1 MKRLALVAAVALI
14 LSGCATVQSVRP
26 LPPIM
31 MGSAVCGR
39 EAMKIYFGNQDDILS
54 ITAAQVVSEL
64 SNKLARCPDR
74 KVILVAVS
82 GNDGAPATPRV
93 AANRVKVVGDILI
106 SQGLNP
112 AKITSVVDGPYVDAM
127 PRGPIG
133 GVAVMTQP
141 SN

>member
-1 MKRLALVAAVALI
+1 MKRLTLVLAAAVT
-14 LSGCATVQSVRP
+14 SWGCATMQPVRS

-39 EAMKIYFGNQDDILS
+39 EATKIYFGNQDDTLS
-54 ITAAQVVSEL
+54 TTAAQVVSEL
-64 SNKLARCPDR
+64 SNKLARCPSR

-82 GNDGAPATPRV
+82 GNDGAPATPNIS
-93 AANRVKVVGDILI
+93 ANRVKVVGDILI
-106 SQGLNP
+106 SLGLNP
-112 AKITSVVDGPYVDAM
+112 AKITSVVEGPYVDAM